1 MILKTKTKFD
11 LCIKNYKTGDNIR
24 KTSSIGR
31 QYCKAI
37 VLKLRIFSL
46 VRIKYFTKKVL
57 LKELIRTYLNSLERP
72 EFEIYSK
79 QRIQNFIKVCYF

>member
-11 LCIKNYKTGDNIR
+11 LCIKNYKTILERRAVLGD
-24 KTSSIGR
+24 K
-31 QYCKAI
+31 CKAI

-46 VRIKYFTKKVL
+46 VRMKYFTKKVL

-72 EFEIYSK
+72 EFENYSK